1 MIITI
6 KITSNNSLTTTI
18 KEVCL
23 IFKSFVLDV
32 EINEE
37 IKEMQQELLEKL
49 EKIHKKG
56 EKTSQMM
63 GNLDT

>member
-1 MIITI
+1 MSHI
-6 KITSNNSLTTTI
+6 LHPW
-18 KEVCL
+18 
-23 IFKSFVLDV
+23 FLDV

-49 EKIHKKG
+49 EKLQKKG

-63 GNLDT
+63 GNLDTQKKVTFDQIDKFFQEVI